1 MVRDVP
7 VAVVDMAHSKSSQE
21 FVRAFN
27 ASPTVEATYYCNN
40 LEEAKALIGKQV
52 VRGVLYFPQDY
63 DKKLNRGEQST
74 ISIYC
79 DMSLMLTYKAIY
91 QSALSV
97 SLEQNKSIQKPKT
110 FSFTEW
116 DEELNT
122 EPIHVEEKSI
132 YNTTE
137 GYGNAILPGVL
148 ILILQQTLMLGIG
161 LSAGTMSEKKDK
173 AYLKIGQ
180 SIGGVYTLISAKT
193 VAYFTI
199 FTVLASYITIAV
211 PHFFGFTM
219 LAEPLPLICL
229 LVPYLLAAIFFAM
242 IISLFVRL
250 RENVMLIIVFTSIP
264 FLFMSGV
271 SWPLSNIP
279 GFWQGV
285 SWLIPSTFGIRGYL
299 TLAALGGS
307 LNDVLP
313 YCRYLWIQTFAYF
326 FIVLICHYK
335 MLRGYRK

>member
-1 MVRDVP
+1 MCIRD
-7 VAVVDMAHSKSSQE
+7 
-21 FVRAFN
+21 R
-27 ASPTVEATYYCNN
+27 
-40 LEEAKALIGKQV
+40 
-52 VRGVLYFPQDY
+52 
-63 DKKLNRGEQST
+63 
-74 ISIYC
+74 
-79 DMSLMLTYKAIY
+79 
-91 QSALSV
+91 
-97 SLEQNKSIQKPKT
+97 
-110 FSFTEW
+110 
-116 DEELNT
+116 
-122 EPIHVEEKSI
+122 
-132 YNTTE
+132 
-137 GYGNAILPGVL
+137 
-148 ILILQQTLMLGIG
+148 
-161 LSAGTMSEKKDK
+161 
-173 AYLKIGQ
+173 
-180 SIGGVYTLISAKT
+180 
-193 VAYFTI
+193 
-199 FTVLASYITIAV
+199 TIAV

-335 MLRGYRK
+335 MLNGYRK